1 MLLFIIDYPHWGG
14 MQDLGG
20 NFDILYLQTTCMLQE
35 VVVLLEGGGGWS
47 RAAGSIPFCAFVFF
61 VNSVRYLFAS
71 PLLLSISTGEA
82 EPGCSLACYFPASF
96 LRYTYFDTTTP
107 LLFFW
112 EAFFIY
118 LLFTLF
124 IVSFFLFL
132 IFLFHLISWVRGI
145 WLKR

>member
-1 MLLFIIDYPHWGG
+1 LIFCTSRRRVCCRKLLFC
-14 MQDLGG
+14 LR
-20 NFDILYLQTTCMLQE
+20 E
-35 VVVLLEGGGGWS
+35 
-47 RAAGSIPFCAFVFF
+47 AGAGAGRQVRYHFVRLFFF

-112 EAFFIY
+112 EALFIY